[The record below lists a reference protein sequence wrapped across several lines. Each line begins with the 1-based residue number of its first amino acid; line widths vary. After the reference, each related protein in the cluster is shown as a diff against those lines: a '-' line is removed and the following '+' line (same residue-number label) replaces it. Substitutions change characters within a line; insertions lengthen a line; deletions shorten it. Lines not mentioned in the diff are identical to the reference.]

1 MTNIYGILNTG
12 RTALFAQ
19 RKAVD
24 VTGHNISNV
33 NTPGFSRQ
41 RVNLETNTPM
51 SSSPPGQLGTGVRAA
66 EIQRIYDRF
75 LGDQINRETSDM
87 ERWDSQKSALERV
100 EMILNESSEYGLSS
114 AMSEFWN
121 SWHDLANNPEDQP
134 QRTVVVEKAKSLANR
149 FQKIYRDLMQ
159 VQEGLDR
166 NLDANVQDI
175 NLMSEQIAHLNMKIF
190 SIENSGDN
198 ANDYRDQRDLIIEK
212 MSSIIDIT
220 SFEDPDGKV
229 TVLVGNGRPL
239 VENVYSWDLATRIN
253 PSTGFKDILWANGDG
268 DYVDITNNI
277 TGGEIKGSLEVRDVK
292 IPEYFN
298 GLDSLAGDIIT
309 ELNSLHANGFGLDGS
324 SANDF
329 FNGTTAYDIRVNPTI
344 TADLNRIAV
353 ASVLTGIPG
362 DNTNAI
368 AILNLQHGL
377 IMSGGTST
385 FDDYYNSLVSNIGS
399 DVQEAERNSDHQ
411 NEIVTHLVNTRETIS
426 GVSLD
431 EEMVNLIKFQNAY
444 DSAAKLISVV
454 DELLTT
460 VLNMV

>member
-12 RTALFAQ
+12 RTALLAQ
-19 RKAVD
+19 RKGVD
-24 VTGHNISNV
+24 VAGHNISNV

-41 RVNLETNTPM
+41 RVNLETNTPT
-51 SSSPPGQLGTGVRAA
+51 SLSPPGQLGTGVRTA

-75 LGDQINRETSDM
+75 LGDQINRETTDM
-87 ERWDSQKSALERV
+87 ERWDSQKNALERV
-100 EMILNESSEYGLSS
+100 EMIFNESSEYGLSS

-134 QRTVVVEKAKSLANR
+134 QRTVVVEKAESLTNR

-159 VQEGLDR
+159 VQDGLDR
-166 NLDANVQDI
+166 NIEANVQDI
-175 NLMSEQIAHLNMKIF
+175 NLMSEQVAHLNMKIF
-190 SIENSGDN
+190 SIENLGDN
-198 ANDYRDQRDLIIEK
+198 ANDYRDKRDLIIKEI
-212 MSSIIDIT
+212 SSIIDIT
-220 SFEDPDGKV
+220 SFEDPDGKM
-229 TVLVGNGRPL
+229 TVLAGNGRPL

-253 PSTGFKDILWANGDG
+253 PSTGFKDVLWVNGDS
-268 DYVDITNNI
+268 VDITNHI
-277 TGGEIKGSLEVRDVK
+277 TGGQIKGSLEVRDVE
-292 IPEYFN
+292 IPKYFN
-298 GLDSLAGDIIT
+298 ALDSLAGNIIT
-309 ELNSLHANGFGLDGS
+309 ELNTLHANGFGLDGS

-329 FNGTTAYDIRVNPTI
+329 FNGTTAYDIRVNPSI
-344 TADLNRIAV
+344 SADLNKIAA

-377 IMSGGTST
+377 IMSGGTTT

-399 DVQEAERNSDHQ
+399 DVQEAERTFDHQ
-411 NEIVTHLVNTRETIS
+411 DEIVTYLVNTRETIS

-431 EEMVNLIKFQNAY
+431 EEMINLIKFQNAY